1 MCQKRQS
8 RFSEGTMNF
17 AVYVSTYNNTKIYIT
32 KLIFN
37 IIYIYYN
44 VIYLYI
50 LMNSARTP
58 HTMLWCLFLHR
69 LLSLVGLPPY
79 VKPPHHPQSIYF
91 AF

>member
-44 VIYLYI
+44 VIYL
-50 LMNSARTP
+50 
-58 HTMLWCLFLHR
+58 
-69 LLSLVGLPPY
+69 
-79 VKPPHHPQSIYF
+79 
-91 AF
+91 